1 LTKERLA
8 RFLDVHPVFYTLIK
22 DRKMSSSTIKQE
34 AEIARRHT
42 PDFAAPTLLLELGLF
57 ALFAAATWLTLN
69 GTVPLWAGMAIN
81 TVFIYSL
88 YTVVHEAVHSN
99 ISSRT
104 KTLRWIDTV
113 AGVAA
118 CVPLWLF
125 FHQHKR
131 QHMAH
136 HTHTN
141 KENDPDIYARGS
153 FLGWIFIRL
162 PIALINYFNPLQQ
175 YRDCQRFGLTRRE
188 TWITMATFALYAAVV
203 IGLVAAGWWLEVLLL
218 WFVPWYIGQ
227 SVMLTLFTWTPH
239 HDHHETGRYRNTRVS
254 LWPGAS
260 FLLLGQNYH
269 LIHHMIPSV
278 PYYRYGTTFNEL
290 QPILEQKGVRME
302 GLWPTPSKKREGLEA
317 GAGSR

>member
-1 LTKERLA
+1 
-8 RFLDVHPVFYTLIK
+8 
-22 DRKMSSSTIKQE
+22 MSSSTVKQE

-42 PDFAAPTLLLELGLF
+42 PDFATPVLVLEFGLF
-57 ALFAAATWLTLN
+57 SVFLLASWLCVKGLI
-69 GTVPLWAGMAIN
+69 PLWAGMAIN
-81 TVFIYSL
+81 TAFIYSL

-99 ISSRT
+99 ISSRR
-104 KTLRWIDTV
+104 KHLRRVDTL
-113 AGVAA
+113 AGVIA
-118 CVPLWLF
+118 CAPLWLY
-125 FHQHKR
+125 FHQHRR

-136 HTHTN
+136 HAHTN
-141 KENDPDIYARGS
+141 EDVDPDIYARGN
-153 FLGWIFIRL
+153 FLGWLFLRL
-162 PIALINYFNPLQQ
+162 PKALLNYFNPVQQ

-188 TWITMATFALYAAVV
+188 IWITMATFALYAGV
-203 IGLVAAGWWLEVLLL
+203 IITVLAAGYWRELLLL

-278 PYYRYGTTFNEL
+278 PYYRYEATFAEMR
-290 QPILEQKGVRME
+290 PILEAKGVRME
-302 GLWPTPSKKREGLEA
+302 GFWPKIGKRGSAQKLQA
-317 GAGSR
+317 GTG